1 MIYTLP
7 LSLFKQLKAPESCRD
22 PSGLLLGKQD
32 PRLRIVTGGSSR
44 ETSNTQKNANYRC
57 RGEVSSLPHETKSSL
72 LEKRAVKP
80 SAGFPFRKVTFQPP
94 PLQTASPR
102 PHLAAPRALGD
113 AARLAAAAAPPQNLG
128 PEPRPGSAPPVPP
141 FPRDNKGRPARRH
154 CRLRPGG
161 VSIGMAAR
169 GRRCLPGSGAVW
181 ALTRACGNNTRLPA
195 HCLVRGK

>member
-94 PLQTASPR
+94 PCRQPAPGPTSPPPER
-102 PHLAAPRALGD
+102 WAMPLVWLRQPPRRKTLVPSPGPAQ
-113 AARLAAAAAPPQNLG
+113 PPRC
-128 PEPRPGSAPPVPP
+128 PRSPGTT
-141 FPRDNKGRPARRH
+141 KGARR
-154 CRLRPGG
+154 GG
-161 VSIGMAAR
+161 TAGCDPEVSASAWQHGAGAA
-169 GRRCLPGSGAVW
+169 CPAPALSG
-181 ALTRACGNNTRLPA
+181 L
-195 HCLVRGK
+195 

>member
-94 PLQTASPR
+94 PADSQPPAPPR
-102 PHLAAPRALGD
+102 RPPSAGRCRSFGCGSRPAAKPWSRAP
-113 AARLAAAAAPPQNLG
+113 ARLSPPG
-128 PEPRPGSAPPVPP
+128 APVPP
-141 FPRDNKGRPARRH
+141 GQQRAPGAAALPAATRRCQHRHGSTGPALPAR
-154 CRLRPGG
+154 L
-161 VSIGMAAR
+161 
-169 GRRCLPGSGAVW
+169 RRCLGSNPSMW
-181 ALTRACGNNTRLPA
+181 
-195 HCLVRGK
+195 K

>member
-7 LSLFKQLKAPESCRD
+7 LSLFEQLKAPESRRD
-22 PSGLLLGKQD
+22 PNGLLGKQD
-32 PRLRIVTGGSSR
+32 PRLRSVTGGSSR

-72 LEKRAVKP
+72 QDKGCEAISWIPISEGNIAIPPCRKP
-80 SAGFPFRKVTFQPP
+80 APSPTSPPPERGAMLLVWLRQPP
-94 PLQTASPR
+94 PLQ
-102 PHLAAPRALGD
+102 
-113 AARLAAAAAPPQNLG
+113 NLG
-128 PEPRPGSAPPVPP
+128 PAQPPRCPRPSGTT
-141 FPRDNKGRPARRH
+141 KGARRRH